1 MVSNRPDNG
10 NKSQGLN
17 AGKKP
22 SGKRCRVP
30 DKKVRPNGAPKKA
43 NPNKPVNNDKPSSE
57 LSKTSEVDEYL
68 EERIP
73 AKKEKRDKPVT
84 EKIQEN
90 LINDALIYDDEK
102 PVFKLRDPS
111 WQSNI
116 PLVLFLFA
124 IVVYGLIVLYSVS
137 APAGYINS
145 KLTSSAFFVFSQLKF
160 TLVGL
165 ALCVVVNFIPID
177 FFKNRLIMAG
187 AYLVSAGLIIVTALF
202 GAEKQGARRWLTV
215 GGTDFQ
221 TSEVF
226 KICLVIVLAI
236 YRVMIM
242 NFQKKGKLK
251 ASDPKNQ
258 YLKDAFFEFIL
269 PVGMIVFVDAIILVQ
284 PHLSC
289 FLIVGVVTFVCFLVS
304 GIRLRSWIIGMG
316 FYILVLLAVVAIVFA
331 VPSLRTKAQDKIEKN
346 FAHVFKRVDIYTQD
360 EDQEMT
366 DQEKDESLQVDRA
379 KDAIGSGGWMGTGL
393 GNSRYKYSYV
403 SEAHNDYIF
412 SIYVEE
418 TGMVGGT
425 LLILTFLLFLFMGF
439 RIAYRAKDVFCRII
453 AIGYTFLIALEAM
466 WNIGV
471 ELTVL
476 PATGITLPFFSYG
489 GTAQILL
496 LSGYAMILCVARS
509 GVVPKTKNG
518 GN

>member
-1 MVSNRPDNG
+1 MAKKRPSKKASGNRAQITDIGKKNTSG
-10 NKSQGLN
+10 NKDL
-17 AGKKP
+17 
-22 SGKRCRVP
+22 
-30 DKKVRPNGAPKKA
+30 PKKEEVPEHILSGAEPVPA
-43 NPNKPVNNDKPSSE
+43 NKDIPEKKIPEHKIPS
-57 LSKTSEVDEYL
+57 
-68 EERIP
+68 
-73 AKKEKRDKPVT
+73 
-84 EKIQEN
+84 
-90 LINDALIYDDEK
+90 DALTYEEIRPK
-102 PVFKLRDPS
+102 FKLRDPS
-111 WQSNI
+111 WSSNI

-124 IVVYGLIVLYSVS
+124 IVAYGLVVLYSVS

-145 KLTSSAFFVFSQLKF
+145 KLTSSAFYVFSQLKF

-165 ALCVVVNFIPID
+165 ALCVVVNFIPVD
-177 FFKNRLIMAG
+177 FFKNRLIMFV
-187 AYLVSAGLIIVTALF
+187 AYAASAGLIIITALF

-236 YRVMIM
+236 YRITVLSL
-242 NFQKKGKLK
+242 QKKGKLK

-269 PVGMIVFVDAIILVQ
+269 PVGLILFIDMIILVQ

-316 FYILVLLAVVAIVFA
+316 FYILVLLAVVAVVFA
-331 VPSLRTKAQDKIEKN
+331 VPSLRNKAQDKIETN

-360 EDQEMT
+360 EGKEMT

-379 KDAIGSGGWMGTGL
+379 KDAIGSGGWMGQGL

-403 SEAHNDYIF
+403 SEAHNDYIY

-439 RIAYRAKDVFCRII
+439 RVAYRAKDVFCRII
-453 AIGYTFLIALEAM
+453 AIGYTFLIALEAL

-496 LSGYAMILCVARS
+496 LSGYSMILCVARS
-509 GVVPKTKNG
+509 GVTPKVKNG

>member
-1 MVSNRPDNG
+1 MAKRRPE
-10 NKSQGLN
+10 
-17 AGKKP
+17 
-22 SGKRCRVP
+22 R
-30 DKKVRPNGAPKKA
+30 RPTG
-43 NPNKPVNNDKPSSE
+43 PNKARVSDIGEFKRSENSDADLND
-57 LSKTSEVDEYL
+57 LLTG
-68 EERIP
+68 
-73 AKKEKRDKPVT
+73 VT
-84 EKIQEN
+84 EEEKEEEYESRPVMSRPSDAAALREPRQKI
-90 LINDALIYDDEK
+90 K
-102 PVFKLRDPS
+102 WRDPN
-111 WQSNI
+111 WLSNI
-116 PLVLFLFA
+116 PLVLFLFF
-124 IVVYGLIVLYSVS
+124 IVTYGLIVLYSVS

-145 KLTSSAFFVFSQLKF
+145 KLTSSAFYVFSQLKF
-160 TLVGL
+160 TIVGII
-165 ALCVVVNFIPID
+165 LCIIVNFMPID
-177 FFKNRLIMAG
+177 FFKNRFIMFS
-187 AYLVSAGLIIVTALF
+187 AYGLSAGLIIVTALF
-202 GAEKQGARRWLTV
+202 GQEKQGARRWLTM

-236 YRVMIM
+236 YRVTVL
-242 NFQKKGKLK
+242 NLQRKGKLK
-251 ASDPKNQ
+251 AKDPKNQ
-258 YLKDAFFEFIL
+258 YLVDAFFEFIF
-269 PVGMIVFVDAIILVQ
+269 PVGAILFIDVLILVQ

-316 FYILVLLAVVAIVFA
+316 FYILLAILAVCVVFA
-331 VPSLRTKAQDKIEKN
+331 VPSLREKATEKIEKN
-346 FAHVFKRVDIYTQD
+346 FAHVFKRVEIYSQD
-360 EDQEMT
+360 EDQELT
-366 DQEKDESLQVDRA
+366 DQEKDESRQVNRA
-379 KDAIGSGGWMGTGL
+379 KDAIGSGGVMGQGL

-425 LLILTFLLFLFMGF
+425 LLILIFLLFLYMGF
-439 RIAYRAKDVFCRII
+439 RVAYRAKDVFCRII
-453 AIGYTFLIALEAM
+453 AIGYTFLISLEAM

-476 PATGITLPFFSYG
+476 PSTGITLPFFSYG

-496 LSGYAMILCVARS
+496 LSGYAMLLCVARS

>member
-1 MVSNRPDNG
+1 VAKKRPSKKASGNRAQITDIGKKNTSG
-10 NKSQGLN
+10 NKDL
-17 AGKKP
+17 
-22 SGKRCRVP
+22 
-30 DKKVRPNGAPKKA
+30 PKKEEVPEHILSGAEPVPA
-43 NPNKPVNNDKPSSE
+43 NKDIPEKKIPEHKIPS
-57 LSKTSEVDEYL
+57 
-68 EERIP
+68 
-73 AKKEKRDKPVT
+73 
-84 EKIQEN
+84 
-90 LINDALIYDDEK
+90 DALTYEEIRPK
-102 PVFKLRDPS
+102 FKLRDPS
-111 WQSNI
+111 WSSNI

-124 IVVYGLIVLYSVS
+124 IVAYGLVVLYSVS

-145 KLTSSAFFVFSQLKF
+145 KLTSSAFYVFSQLKF

-165 ALCVVVNFIPID
+165 ALCVVVNFIPVD
-177 FFKNRLIMAG
+177 FFKNRLIMFV
-187 AYLVSAGLIIVTALF
+187 AYAASAGLIIITALF

-236 YRVMIM
+236 YRITVLSL
-242 NFQKKGKLK
+242 QKKGKLK
-251 ASDPKNQ
+251 ASNPKNQ

-269 PVGMIVFVDAIILVQ
+269 PVGLILFIDMIILVQ

-316 FYILVLLAVVAIVFA
+316 FYILVLLAVVAVVFA
-331 VPSLRTKAQDKIEKN
+331 VPSLRNKAQDKIETN

-360 EDQEMT
+360 EEKEMT

-379 KDAIGSGGWMGTGL
+379 KDAIGSGGWMGQGL

-403 SEAHNDYIF
+403 SEAHNDYIY

-439 RIAYRAKDVFCRII
+439 RVAYRAKDVFCRII
-453 AIGYTFLIALEAM
+453 AIGYTFLIALEAL

-496 LSGYAMILCVARS
+496 LSGYSMILCVARS
-509 GVVPKTKNG
+509 GVTPKVKNG

>member
-1 MVSNRPDNG
+1 MAKRRPDRR
-10 NKSQGLN
+10 
-17 AGKKP
+17 P
-22 SGKRCRVP
+22 SGP
-30 DKKVRPNGAPKKA
+30 DKARVSDIGEMKRSESHDADLHDQLTGISEEEEKQETERPVMRTPSNPAAVREVRPK
-43 NPNKPVNNDKPSSE
+43 
-57 LSKTSEVDEYL
+57 
-68 EERIP
+68 
-73 AKKEKRDKPVT
+73 
-84 EKIQEN
+84 
-90 LINDALIYDDEK
+90 
-102 PVFKLRDPS
+102 FKWRDPE

-116 PLVLFLFA
+116 PLVLFLFF
-124 IVVYGLIVLYSVS
+124 IVAYGLIVLYSVS
-137 APAGYINS
+137 APVGYVNS
-145 KLTSSAFFVFSQLKF
+145 KLTSSAFYVFSQLKF
-160 TLVGL
+160 TIVGIV
-165 ALCVVVNFIPID
+165 LCIIVNFMPID
-177 FFKNRLIMAG
+177 FFKNKFIMVA
-187 AYLVSAGLIIVTALF
+187 AYGLSAGLIIVTALF
-202 GAEKQGARRWLTV
+202 GQEKQGARRWLTF

-236 YRVMIM
+236 YRVMVLKL
-242 NFQKKGKLK
+242 QKKGKLR
-251 ASDPKNQ
+251 ARDPKNQ
-258 YLKDAFFEFIL
+258 YLADAFFEFIL
-269 PVGMIVFVDAIILVQ
+269 PVGAILFIDTLILVQ

-316 FYILVLLAVVAIVFA
+316 FYILVGILAACVVFA
-331 VPSLRTKAQDKIEKN
+331 VPSLREKATDKIQKN
-346 FAHVFKRVDIYTQD
+346 FAHVFKRVEIYNQD
-360 EDQEMT
+360 EEEELT
-366 DQEKDESLQVDRA
+366 DQEKDESLQVNRA
-379 KDAIGSGGWMGTGL
+379 KDAIGSGGVMGQGL

-425 LLILTFLLFLFMGF
+425 LLILIYLLFLYMGF
-439 RIAYRAKDVFCRII
+439 RVALRAKDVFCRII

-476 PATGITLPFFSYG
+476 PSTGITLPFFSYG

-509 GVVPKTKNG
+509 GVVPKTKKG

>member
-1 MVSNRPDNG
+1 MAKKRPSKKASGNRAQITDIGKKNTSG
-10 NKSQGLN
+10 NKDL
-17 AGKKP
+17 
-22 SGKRCRVP
+22 
-30 DKKVRPNGAPKKA
+30 PKKEEVPEHILSGAEPVPA
-43 NPNKPVNNDKPSSE
+43 NKDIPEKKIPEHKIPS
-57 LSKTSEVDEYL
+57 
-68 EERIP
+68 
-73 AKKEKRDKPVT
+73 
-84 EKIQEN
+84 
-90 LINDALIYDDEK
+90 DALTYEEIRPK
-102 PVFKLRDPS
+102 FKLRDPS
-111 WQSNI
+111 WSSNI

-124 IVVYGLIVLYSVS
+124 IVAYGLVVLYSVS

-145 KLTSSAFFVFSQLKF
+145 KLTSSAFYVFSQLKF

-165 ALCVVVNFIPID
+165 ALCVVVNFIPVD
-177 FFKNRLIMAG
+177 FFKNRLIMFV
-187 AYLVSAGLIIVTALF
+187 AYAASAGLIIITALF

-236 YRVMIM
+236 YRITVLSL
-242 NFQKKGKLK
+242 QKKGKLK
-251 ASDPKNQ
+251 ASNPKNQ

-269 PVGMIVFVDAIILVQ
+269 PVGLILFIDMIILVQ

-316 FYILVLLAVVAIVFA
+316 FYILVLLAVVAVVFA
-331 VPSLRTKAQDKIEKN
+331 VPSLRNKAQDKIETN

-360 EDQEMT
+360 EEKEMT

-379 KDAIGSGGWMGTGL
+379 KDAIGSGGWMGQGL

-403 SEAHNDYIF
+403 SEAHNDYIY

-439 RIAYRAKDVFCRII
+439 RVAYRAKDVFCRII
-453 AIGYTFLIALEAM
+453 AIGYTFLIALEAL

-496 LSGYAMILCVARS
+496 LSGYSMILCVARS
-509 GVVPKTKNG
+509 GVTPKVKNG